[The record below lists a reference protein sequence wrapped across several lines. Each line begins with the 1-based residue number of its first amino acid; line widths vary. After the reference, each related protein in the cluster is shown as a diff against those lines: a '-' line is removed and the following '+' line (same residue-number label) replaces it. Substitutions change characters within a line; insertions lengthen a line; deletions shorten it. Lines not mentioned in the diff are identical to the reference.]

1 MALKPSTRRLKREQR
16 ELEKD
21 PPSDFAAYPLE
32 DNLFEWHFTLKGA
45 VDTEFEGGLYHGK
58 IVFPSEYPFKP
69 PNIIMLTPSG
79 RFEVGKKIC
88 LSMTGFHPEQWQ
100 PSWNIRTICKALIS
114 MFEEKAK
121 GAIAGIDV
129 PKDQRRQL
137 ARKSKNWCCS
147 ICGKKVLDQFPKLKP
162 STSEPTSAPV
172 ESSKTESK
180 RSTSGSQTR
189 PPLGVEQVD
198 VPQQNPTQ
206 SATMDYLVMALVGI
220 VVSICAKK
228 LFLAVVEKM

>member
-1 MALKPSTRRLKREQR
+1 MTSKPSTRRLKREFR
-16 ELEKD
+16 DLERD
-21 PPSDFAAYPLE
+21 PSSDFAAYPLK

-58 IVFPSEYPFKP
+58 IVFPSDYPFKP

-79 RFEVGKKIC
+79 RFEIGKKIC

-137 ARKSKNWCCS
+137 ARKSRNWSCPT
-147 ICGKKVLDQFPKLKP
+147 CGQKVIDHIPNSKSKSSDVDSAPAKTP
-162 STSEPTSAPV
+162 SAESEPPTSEAPPRV
-172 ESSKTESK
+172 T
-180 RSTSGSQTR
+180 RAQQTD
-189 PPLGVEQVD
+189 PPQ
-198 VPQQNPTQ
+198 PAPTQ
-206 SATMDYLVMALVGI
+206 SRTLDYFVVCLIGI

-228 LFLAVVEKM
+228 LVLAFVENM

>member
-1 MALKPSTRRLKREQR
+1 MASKPSTRRLKREFR
-16 ELEKD
+16 DLEKD
-21 PPSDFAAYPLE
+21 PSSDFAAYPLK

-129 PKDQRRQL
+129 PKDQRRHL
-137 ARKSKNWCCS
+137 ARKSRSWSCPTCKQ
-147 ICGKKVLDQFPKLKP
+147 KVIDHIPNSKSKASDVDSTQAKTPNTEAEP
-162 STSEPTSAPV
+162 PTSEAPAPV
-172 ESSKTESK
+172 P
-180 RSTSGSQTR
+180 R
-189 PPLGVEQVD
+189 VEHRD
-198 VPQQNPTQ
+198 VPPPAPTQ
-206 SATMDYLVMALVGI
+206 NTSLDYLVFCLVGI
-220 VVSICAKK
+220 VISICAKK
-228 LFLAVVEKM
+228 LVVAVMESM

>member
-1 MALKPSTRRLKREQR
+1 MASKPSTRRLKREFR
-16 ELEKD
+16 DLEKD
-21 PPSDFAAYPLE
+21 PSLDFAAYPLK

-137 ARKSKNWCCS
+137 ARKSRSWCCS
-147 ICGKKVLDQFPKLKP
+147 ICGQKVIDHIPKSKSQNDDVGTVAETP
-162 STSEPTSAPV
+162 STEPQVRTSEAP
-172 ESSKTESK
+172 
-180 RSTSGSQTR
+180 
-189 PPLGVEQVD
+189 PPVNRVEQQD
-198 VPQQNPTQ
+198 IPLPAPCQ
-206 SATMDYLVMALVGI
+206 SATLDYFVMFLVGI
-220 VVSICAKK
+220 VISICAKK
-228 LFLAVVEKM
+228 LVVAFMQSM

>member
-1 MALKPSTRRLKREQR
+1 MASKPSTRRLKREFR
-16 ELEKD
+16 DLEKD
-21 PPSDFAAYPLE
+21 PSSDFAAYPLK
-32 DNLFEWHFTLKGA
+32 DNLFEWHFTLKGP
-45 VDTEFEGGLYHGK
+45 VDTAFDGGLYHGK
-58 IVFPSEYPFKP
+58 IVLPSEYPFKP

-137 ARKSKNWCCS
+137 ARKSRNWHCS
-147 ICGKKVLDQFPKLKP
+147 ICGQKVIDHIPK
-162 STSEPTSAPV
+162 
-172 ESSKTESK
+172 SK
-180 RSTSGSQTR
+180 SQTGEVDSANAEPSR
-189 PPLGVEQVD
+189 ESQPPASEATPPVTRVEQGNI
-198 VPQQNPTQ
+198 PQPAPTQ
-206 SATMDYLVMALVGI
+206 SATLDYFILCLIGI
-220 VVSICAKK
+220 VVSICTKK
-228 LFLAVVEKM
+228 LVLAVVQNM